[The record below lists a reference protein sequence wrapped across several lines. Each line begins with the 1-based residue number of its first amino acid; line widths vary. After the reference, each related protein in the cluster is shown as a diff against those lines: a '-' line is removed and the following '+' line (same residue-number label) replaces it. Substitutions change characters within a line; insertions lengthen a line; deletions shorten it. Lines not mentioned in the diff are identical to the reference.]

1 MTTTQS
7 RGGTVAASSAPPP
20 ARGGTTVHRP
30 PLLPRLRK
38 HWWSYVFLIPMILL
52 FGAFT
57 VWPMIASWWY
67 AFFDWDGVGAAT
79 DWVGL
84 GNFTEVLGNEMF
96 WQAFWNSFLFSV
108 VAICVEMPLALL
120 FAILLNNHRLRGRDL
135 YRLALFLPVV
145 ATTAVVGIV
154 FAVLFDPAGGVV
166 NDTLTGLGLI
176 DRPINFLGSTTTALP
191 TLMGIDLWKGFGI
204 TLIYWL
210 AALQTVPKEIYE
222 ASRIDG
228 ANSGQQLRYVTLPML
243 TPIAIVI
250 LLLVFQR
257 SLNTFDLVQA
267 TTQGGPVRSTDVV
280 PTYIYRYAF
289 DPFIQAPRYG
299 FACAAGV
306 VFGLLTLV
314 ITLMQAP
321 LLRHRYKA
329 GAA

>member
-1 MTTTQS
+1 M
-7 RGGTVAASSAPPP
+7 VAAQI
-20 ARGGTTVHRP
+20 RP
-30 PLLPRLRK
+30 GRWRK
-38 HWWSYVFLIPMILL
+38 HAWSYVFLLPMVLL

-57 VWPMIASWWY
+57 IWPMIASWWY
-67 AFFDWDGVGAAT
+67 SFFDWDGVGAPT
-79 DWVGL
+79 KWIGL
-84 GNFTEVLGNEMF
+84 GNFSEVLGNAQF
-96 WQAFWNSFLFSV
+96 WEAFWHSFLFSL
-108 VAICVEMPLALL
+108 VAIFVEMPLALL
-120 FAILLNNHRLRGRDL
+120 FAILLNNRRLRGRNL

-166 NDTLTGLGLI
+166 NNLLATLGLV
-176 DRPINFLGSTTTALP
+176 DEPVNFLGSTSTALP

-210 AALQTVPKEIYE
+210 AALQTVPQNIYE
-222 ASRIDG
+222 AARIDG

-243 TPIAIVI
+243 APIAIVI

-267 TTQGGPVRSTDVV
+267 TTQGGPVFSTDVV

-289 DPFIQAPRYG
+289 DPFLQAPRYG

-321 LLRHRYKA
+321 LLRGRYKA
-329 GAA
+329 

>member
-1 MTTTQS
+1 M
-7 RGGTVAASSAPPP
+7 
-20 ARGGTTVHRP
+20 
-30 PLLPRLRK
+30 RK
-38 HWWSYVFLIPMILL
+38 HAWSYAFLVPMVLL

-57 VWPMIASWWY
+57 IWPMIASWWY

-84 GNFTEVLGNEMF
+84 ANFGEVLGNEMF
-96 WQAFWNSFLFSV
+96 WQSFWHSFLFSV

-120 FAILLNNHRLRGRDL
+120 FAILLNNRRLRGRNL

-145 ATTAVVGIV
+145 ATTAVIGIV
-154 FAVLFDPAGGVV
+154 FAVLFDPAGGFV
-166 NDTLTGLGLI
+166 NTILATLGLV
-176 DRPINFLGSTTTALP
+176 DAPVNFLGSPTTALP

-210 AALQTVPKEIYE
+210 AALQTVPQSIYE
-222 ASRIDG
+222 AARIDG
-228 ANSGQQLRYVTLPML
+228 AGPGQTLRHVTLPML

-267 TTQGGPVRSTDVV
+267 TTQGGPVFSTDVV

-306 VFGLLTLV
+306 VFGLLTLA

-321 LLRHRYKA
+321 LLRSRYKVS
-329 GAA
+329 AA

>member
-1 MTTTQS
+1 MTTTQT
-7 RGGTVAASSAPPP
+7 RGGTVRAPSAQPP
-20 ARGGTTVHRP
+20 ARRP
-30 PLLPRLRK
+30 RGRLRK
-38 HWWSYVFLIPMILL
+38 HLWSYVFLVPLVLL
-52 FGAFT
+52 FGGFT

-67 AFFDWDGVGAAT
+67 AFFDWDGVGAPT
-79 DWVGL
+79 KWIGL
-84 GNFTEVLGNEMF
+84 GNFAEVLGNEMF
-96 WQAFWNSFLFSV
+96 WQAFWHSFLFSV

-120 FAILLNNHRLRGRDL
+120 IAILLNNPRLRGRNL
-135 YRLALFLPVV
+135 YRLSLFLPVV
-145 ATTAVVGIV
+145 ATTAVIGIV
-154 FAVLFDPAGGVV
+154 FAVLFDPAGGFV
-166 NDTLTGLGLI
+166 NDILMTLGLVEW
-176 DRPINFLGSTTTALP
+176 PINFLGSTSTALP

-210 AALQTVPKEIYE
+210 AALQTVPRNIYE
-222 ASRIDG
+222 AARIDG
-228 ANSGQQLRYVTLPML
+228 ATGGQTLRYVTLPML
-243 TPIAIVI
+243 TPIATVI

-267 TTQGGPVRSTDVV
+267 TTQGGPVYATDVV

-314 ITLMQAP
+314 VTLVQAP
-321 LLRHRYKA
+321 LLRHRYRA

>member
-1 MTTTQS
+1 MSTMQSKPTATTP
-7 RGGTVAASSAPPP
+7 RPGGRALRREGLFA
-20 ARGGTTVHRP
+20 
-30 PLLPRLRK
+30 RLRK
-38 HWWSYVFLIPMILL
+38 HWWSYVFLLPMVLL

-67 AFFDWDGVGAAT
+67 AFFDWDGVGAPT
-79 DWVGL
+79 EWVGAD
-84 GNFTEVLGNEMF
+84 NFIEVLGNDQF
-96 WQAFWNSFLFSV
+96 WQAFWHSFLFSL

-120 FAILLNNHRLRGRDL
+120 FAILLNNSRLRGRNV
-135 YRLALFLPVV
+135 YRLSLFLPVV
-145 ATTAVVGIV
+145 ATTAVIGIV
-154 FAVLFDPAGGVV
+154 FAVLFDPAGGFV
-166 NDTLTGLGLI
+166 NEVMMNIGLI
-176 DRPINFLGSTTTALP
+176 DRPINFLGSTSTALP

-210 AALQTVPKEIYE
+210 AALQTVPQDIYE

-228 ANSGQQLRYVTLPML
+228 ASGSQQLRYVTLPML
-243 TPIAIVI
+243 APIAIVI

-267 TTQGGPVRSTDVV
+267 TTQGGPDYATDVV

-321 LLRHRYKA
+321 LLRSRYKA
-329 GAA
+329 GAT

>member
-1 MTTTQS
+1 M
-7 RGGTVAASSAPPP
+7 
-20 ARGGTTVHRP
+20 
-30 PLLPRLRK
+30 RK
-38 HWWSYVFLIPMILL
+38 HAWSYAFLVPMVLL

-57 VWPMIASWWY
+57 IWPMIASWWY

-84 GNFTEVLGNEMF
+84 ANFGEVLGNEMF
-96 WQAFWNSFLFSV
+96 WQSFWHSFLFSV

-120 FAILLNNHRLRGRDL
+120 FAILLNNRRLRGRNL

-145 ATTAVVGIV
+145 ATTAVIGIV
-154 FAVLFDPAGGVV
+154 FAVLFDPAGGFV
-166 NDTLTGLGLI
+166 NTILTTLGLV
-176 DRPINFLGSTTTALP
+176 DAPVNFLGSPTTALP

-210 AALQTVPKEIYE
+210 AALQTVPQSIYE
-222 ASRIDG
+222 AARIDG
-228 ANSGQQLRYVTLPML
+228 AGPGQTLRHVTLPML

-267 TTQGGPVRSTDVV
+267 TTQGGPVFSTDVV

-306 VFGLLTLV
+306 VFGLLTLA

-321 LLRHRYKA
+321 LLRSRYKVS
-329 GAA
+329 AA

>member
-7 RGGTVAASSAPPP
+7 RGGAVGVPAAPPP
-20 ARGGTTVHRP
+20 ARGASAVSRP
-30 PLLPRLRK
+30 SPFRGLRK
-38 HWWSYVFLIPMILL
+38 HGWSYVFLIPMVLL

-57 VWPMIASWWY
+57 IWPMIASWWY
-67 AFFDWDGVGAAT
+67 AFFDWDGVGT
-79 DWVGL
+79 PTKWIGL
-84 GNFTEVLGNEMF
+84 ENFAEVLGNGMF
-96 WQAFWNSFLFSV
+96 WQAFWNSFLFSL
-108 VAICVEMPLALL
+108 VAVFVEMPLALL
-120 FAILLNNHRLRGRDL
+120 FAILLNNSRLRGRNL
-135 YRLALFLPVV
+135 YRLSLFLPVV

-154 FAVLFDPAGGVV
+154 FAVLFDPAGGFV
-166 NDTLTGLGLI
+166 NDILMSLGLV
-176 DRPINFLGSTTTALP
+176 DQPINFLGSPSTALP
-191 TLMGIDLWKGFGI
+191 TLMGIDVWKGFGI

-210 AALQTVPKEIYE
+210 AALQTVPQSIYE
-222 ASRIDG
+222 AARIDG
-228 ANSGQQLRYVTLPML
+228 AGSRQLLRYVTLPMV

-267 TTQGGPVRSTDVV
+267 TTQGGPVFATDVV

-314 ITLMQAP
+314 VTLLQAP
-321 LLRHRYKA
+321 LLRNRYRV
-329 GAA
+329 GAV